1 MAAWEVAQT
10 ISDVISAD
18 LRKRQERG
26 RAGEL
31 GNATQGLT
39 GSCGRRGE
47 AQGASGR
54 TLREGYSAQD
64 RRTSQEVRVEVVGDS
79 GHDLGGCAASRYAV
93 THLYSVPKIL
103 PQYHLS
109 SFPPSLSLKS
119 LSAEEV
125 VGDVPQALEVVQVA
139 GPHPT
144 LRFESST
151 SPPGGSSTSRAR
163 VAGSSSSHFFP
174 FDPLG
179 SP

>member
-1 MAAWEVAQT
+1 MAQT

-31 GNATQGLT
+31 GNTTQGLT
-39 GSCGRRGE
+39 GSCGHRGK

-64 RRTSQEVRVEVVGDS
+64 RWTRQEVRVEVVGDS

-93 THLYSVPKIL
+93 ARLYLVPKIL

-109 SFPPSLSLKS
+109 SFPPSLSLKES
-119 LSAEEV
+119 ERRGGRRGRSPGLGSRASC
-125 VGDVPQALEVVQVA
+125 GST
-139 GPHPT
+139 PH
-144 LRFESST
+144 LGIRVIGF
-151 SPPGGSSTSRAR
+151 TSRR
-163 VAGSSSSHFFP
+163 
-174 FDPLG
+174 
-179 SP
+179 